1 MRKLGTEYLTNKMGK
16 TMFLEAIR
24 STGSKKMSPIGIALS
39 NILNPVFVIGV

>member
-24 STGSKKMSPIGIALS
+24 RTGGKKMSPIGIVLS
-39 NILNPVFVIGV
+39 KSLNPVFVIGV